1 MDRDTKHFAIV
12 AAIIGILLTLVMLY
26 YANKSDKLVDD
37 YANRTVQIDLTSE
50 QEEKLKMQKVG
61 RNCGQDVYEEI
72 SQCFLEASHD

>member
-1 MDRDTKHFAIV
+1 MKLTV
-12 AAIIGILLTLVMLY
+12 IIRNP
-26 YANKSDKLVDD
+26 ANFIFMQEPCTH
-37 YANRTVQIDLTSE
+37 RTVQIDLTSE